1 MYADVL
7 SAKESRDLYD
17 WMKQNKLP
25 IDDNGLTGYAEYE
38 GQYPKCRIIQAHY
51 HDAKCTCPCYAVVW
65 PDIAGQ
71 PRSLHIT
78 DVVLTDNA
86 RERLY
91 DVHEDD
97 DPLEVRA
104 GKRKEWIKHFGTLF
118 DPHAESSAFRMP
130 TTNLREFLNLR
141 KNASKRSLK
150 IRLIELMLL
159 FKPSMLTEDER
170 KADRGEFKLIQAIR
184 GTCMPSFSHVLM
196 CALTC
201 VYADKLCPDFD
212 LQDPDNW
219 INANLLISSC
229 FTHACMHTHT
239 CAHIIY
245 EQTAELMSC
254 RIHSVTQE
262 ADDRAAEKKAAEAA
276 EAQKL
281 TEQL

>member
-25 IDDNGLTGYAEYE
+25 IDDNGLIGYAEYDR
-38 GQYPKCRIIQAHY
+38 QYPKCRIIQAY
-51 HDAKCTCPCYAVVW
+51 SDDSYAVVW

-78 DVVLTDNA
+78 NVVLTYDA

-91 DVHEDD
+91 DETA
-97 DPLEVRA
+97 LKVRA
-104 GKRKEWIKHFGTLF
+104 DKRAESIKHFETLF
-118 DPHAESSAFRMP
+118 DPYAESPAFRMP
-130 TTNLREFLNLR
+130 TTNLREFLNLHR
-141 KNASKRSLK
+141 NASKRSLK

-159 FKPSMLTEDER
+159 FKPSMLTENER

-229 FTHACMHTHT
+229 FTHACMHTHART
-239 CAHIIY
+239 
-245 EQTAELMSC
+245 
-254 RIHSVTQE
+254 
-262 ADDRAAEKKAAEAA
+262 
-276 EAQKL
+276 
-281 TEQL
+281 

>member
-25 IDDNGLTGYAEYE
+25 IYDNALIGYAEYDR
-38 GQYPKCRIIQAHY
+38 QYPKCRIIQAY
-51 HDAKCTCPCYAVVW
+51 RDGSYTVVW

-71 PRSLHIT
+71 PRLLHT
-78 DVVLTDNA
+78 TNVVLTDSA
-86 RERLY
+86 RARLY
-91 DVHEDD
+91 GGK
-97 DPLEVRA
+97 PLVLRRN
-104 GKRKEWIKHFGTLF
+104 KRQEWQEHFA
-118 DPHAESSAFRMP
+118 PHICSESPGFSMP
-130 TTNLREFLNLR
+130 TTNLREFLDLHE
-141 KNASKRSLK
+141 NATNRSLK

-159 FKPSMLTEDER
+159 FKPSMLTENER
-170 KADRGEFKLIQAIR
+170 SGSRIDRADRGEFKLIQAIR

-229 FTHACMHTHT
+229 FTHACMHTHART
-239 CAHIIY
+239 
-245 EQTAELMSC
+245 
-254 RIHSVTQE
+254 
-262 ADDRAAEKKAAEAA
+262 
-276 EAQKL
+276 
-281 TEQL
+281 